1 MAARAGARAEVDST
15 TIAETG
21 KSPLSVGATIVI
33 NDKNKGGVANNN
45 KKSSFCKLPFIS
57 IFLQFHIHYL
67 DLNLFLIFAMWW
79 HALCSHHSINHKTDD
94 YEH

>member
-1 MAARAGARAEVDST
+1 MSLRAEGAKLIPNRALGTAFFDILLSAPCSRLTGMAAGAGARAEVDST

-45 KKSSFCKLPFIS
+45 KKSSA
-57 IFLQFHIHYL
+57 
-67 DLNLFLIFAMWW
+67 D
-79 HALCSHHSINHKTDD
+79 
-94 YEH
+94 E

>member
-1 MAARAGARAEVDST
+1 MSLRAEGAKLIPNRAFGAVFFDIMLSAPCSSRAGMAARAGARAEVDST

-45 KKSSFCKLPFIS
+45 KKSSA
-57 IFLQFHIHYL
+57 
-67 DLNLFLIFAMWW
+67 D
-79 HALCSHHSINHKTDD
+79 
-94 YEH
+94 E

>member
-1 MAARAGARAEVDST
+1 MSLRAEGAKLIPNRAFGAAFFDIPLSAPCSRLAGMAARAGARAEVDST

-45 KKSSFCKLPFIS
+45 KKSSA
-57 IFLQFHIHYL
+57 
-67 DLNLFLIFAMWW
+67 D
-79 HALCSHHSINHKTDD
+79 
-94 YEH
+94 E

>member
-1 MAARAGARAEVDST
+1 MAAGAGVGVEVDST

-45 KKSSFCKLPFIS
+45 KKVVQTNKSSYICNVVACS
-57 IFLQFHIHYL
+57 LQ
-67 DLNLFLIFAMWW
+67 
-79 HALCSHHSINHKTDD
+79 SP
-94 YEH
+94 